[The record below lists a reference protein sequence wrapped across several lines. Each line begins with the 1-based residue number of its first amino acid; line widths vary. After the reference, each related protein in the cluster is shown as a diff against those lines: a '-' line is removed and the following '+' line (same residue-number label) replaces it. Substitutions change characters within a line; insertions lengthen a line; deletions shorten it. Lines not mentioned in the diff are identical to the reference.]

1 MRKNIFR
8 KSYILPVLAVV
19 LVLGAGMGSA
29 YGYFT
34 TYTEAAG
41 GFAIKLGD
49 STDINETFSAWTKHV
64 SITSREDSQP
74 VYIRVKGFCG
84 SEYELEYIDES
95 GKWSLEEDGYYHYR
109 DIVYGGES
117 TDELLVRIGGI
128 PEEVAEPTE
137 FNVVVIYESTPVRYD
152 EAGNPYADW
161 TVTLD
166 SGSDSGVGGEG

>member
-1 MRKNIFR
+1 MRKRFFS
-8 KSYILPVLAVV
+8 KSKILALLAVV
-19 LVLGAGMGSA
+19 MILGAGIGTA

-41 GFAIKLGD
+41 GYTIWLGD
-49 STDINETFSAWTKHV
+49 ETEIEETFSAWTKHV
-64 SITSREDSQP
+64 IIASEEDSQP
-74 VYIRVKGFCG
+74 VYIRAKAFCG

-95 GKWSLEEDGYYHYR
+95 GKWTLEADGYYHYS

-117 TDELLVRIGGI
+117 TEELLVRIGNI
-128 PEEVAEPTE
+128 PEEITEPAE

-152 EAGNPYADW
+152 TAGNPYADW

-166 SGSDSGVGGEG
+166 SGSAAQVGGED